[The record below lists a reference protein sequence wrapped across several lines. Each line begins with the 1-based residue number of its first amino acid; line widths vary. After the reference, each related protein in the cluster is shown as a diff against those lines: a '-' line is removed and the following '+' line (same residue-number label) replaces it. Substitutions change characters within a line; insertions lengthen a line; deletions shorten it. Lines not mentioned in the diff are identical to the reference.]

1 MKRVAGTGHA
11 LTTVSIEGRVVA
23 SHTVRLP
30 APSVTDLLGEELT
43 IAGSDRIYEEALAA
57 LVRLA

>member
-1 MKRVAGTGHA
+1 VP
-11 LTTVSIEGRVVA
+11 
-23 SHTVRLP
+23 LP

-43 IAGSDRIYEEALAA
+43 IAGSDRIYEDALAA

>member
-1 MKRVAGTGHA
+1 MSSRT
-11 LTTVSIEGRVVA
+11 IP
-23 SHTVRLP
+23 LP

-43 IAGSDRIYEEALAA
+43 IAGSDRIYEDALAA